1 MLTSLR
7 SAQQLNVSRNERI
20 TSLDEESLLPVET
33 KVDFSFCGITKDP
46 LYDTVVKLQYH
57 DLILY
62 GNHFPKWTDVYFAP
76 WSDMQRLVYDV
87 SYKSSYG
94 CGDPNGEPP
103 AVWPYWPYY
112 FNLVKNLLASGVEID
127 GSR

>member
-62 GNHFPKWTDVYFAP
+62 GNHFPKWTDVYCVP

-94 CGDPNGEPP
+94 CGALPQ
-103 AVWPYWPYY
+103 VFPYWPYY